1 MAEQVGELAVAQLPA
16 RAIELQQATGTTL
29 GQRVTSDQR
38 LGKVE
43 VEIGNTHDS
52 EGVFLQGGKAYRI
65 STCPTT

>member
-1 MAEQVGELAVAQLPA
+1 
-16 RAIELQQATGTTL
+16 
-29 GQRVTSDQR
+29 VTSDQR

-65 STCPTT
+65 STRPTT